1 MFLLT
6 FSIYILIK
14 KRTELYRYL
23 RDLKYFIK
31 IIVNIKKL
39 EQNKKKRSVQLHIYL
54 VLYL

>member
-39 EQNKKKRSVQLHIYL
+39 EHNKKKSVQLHIYL